1 MLLFNVADSTYSF
14 HSFEFWQPFHKL
26 LVMQDSKALV
36 VQMTIPSMPEISGI
50 FSCDLKTV

>member
-1 MLLFNVADSTYSF
+1 LQTIHSF

-26 LVMQDSKALV
+26 LVVQGFEAFV

-50 FSCDLKTV
+50 FNCDSKTV